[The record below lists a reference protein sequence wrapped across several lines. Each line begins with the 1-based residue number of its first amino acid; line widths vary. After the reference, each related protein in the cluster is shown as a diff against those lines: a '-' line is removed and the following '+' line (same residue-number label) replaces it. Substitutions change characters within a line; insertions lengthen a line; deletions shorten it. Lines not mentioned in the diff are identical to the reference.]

1 MKVINGEL
9 AGMRLIEPDVFGD
22 ARGFFTELWNAGRY
36 RAHGIEAGFVQDNL
50 SRSKRG
56 TLRGLHFQHPT
67 PQGKLVT
74 VLEGEVFDVAVDLR
88 RGSPTFGRW
97 EGVRLS
103 SENRR
108 QLYVPEG
115 FAHGFQVLSESALFY
130 YKCTAPYAANHERAV
145 RWDDPDLGIAW
156 PLPDPVLSAKDAA
169 APRLR
174 DLPADHLFP

>member
-9 AGMRLIEPDVFGD
+9 AGLRLIEPDVFGD
-22 ARGFFTELWNAGRY
+22 ARGFFTELWNAERY
-36 RAHGIEAGFVQDNL
+36 RAHGLEVLFVQDNL
-50 SRSKRG
+50 SWSRRAS
-56 TLRGLHFQHPT
+56 LRGLHFQNPT

-115 FAHGFQVLSESALFY
+115 FAHGFQVLSENALFY
-130 YKCTAPYAANHERAV
+130 YKCTAAYAAGHERAV
-145 RWDDPDLGIAW
+145 RWDDPDLAIAW
-156 PLPDPVLSAKDAA
+156 PLPEPVLSTKDAA

-174 DLPADHLFP
+174 DLPPDHLFV

>member
-103 SENRR
+103 SDNRR

-115 FAHGFQVLSESALFY
+115 FAHGFQTLCDDAEVLYLMGAFFEPSASAGLRF
-130 YKCTAPYAANHERAV
+130 
-145 RWDDPDLGIAW
+145 DDPALAIAW
-156 PLPDPVLSAKDAA
+156 PLPVSVISD
-169 APRLR
+169 R
-174 DLPADHLFP
+174 DRALPGFSP